1 MDNLQVFPLWPEEN
15 RAKKIYQ
22 GNGIFM
28 PCVAPKEMNAKTL
41 MSFSY
46 DLTRSK
52 ARAQK

>member
-1 MDNLQVFPLWPEEN
+1 MDNLQIFPLWQEEN

-28 PCVAPKEMNAKTL
+28 PCGAPKGMNAKTL

-46 DLTRSK
+46 DLTRAK